1 MTSRH
6 KSTAAVAIAAGASL
20 SGAANS
26 GDKLLCA
33 IIMPAI
39 WTAAA
44 LTFQASDDGGVTWN
58 NVYDDQGNEITIASA
73 AVVAGQRISMDPSN
87 FAGIDFIKVQSG
99 IVGALVNQVAAA
111 TLILIYRKYYA
122 LD

>member
-1 MTSRH
+1 MTHRS
-6 KSTAAVAIAAGASL
+6 KSTGQVTIAAGASL
-20 SGAANS
+20 SSAGNTS
-26 GDKLLCA
+26 DKVLCA
-33 IIMPAI
+33 IIIPAV

-87 FAGIDFIKVQSG
+87 FASVDFIKVQSG
-99 IVGALVNQVAAA
+99 VVGALVNQVVAA
-111 TLILIYRKYYA
+111 TITLVYRKYYA